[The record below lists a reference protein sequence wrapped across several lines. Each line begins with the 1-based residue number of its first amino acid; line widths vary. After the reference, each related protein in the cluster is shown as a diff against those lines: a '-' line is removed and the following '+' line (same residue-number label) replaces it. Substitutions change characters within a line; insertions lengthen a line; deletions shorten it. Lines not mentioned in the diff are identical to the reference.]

1 MARTFPFFDFS
12 FGSTWYLVIIASK
25 PHEYSKLGSQM
36 YWWHYKWSLIA
47 NNQDQ
52 MFFKNSLK
60 VSHLGDYLPSPLL
73 LFLLKLPHPPPP
85 LQEALLGTVAAQ
97 VQHLKK

>member
-1 MARTFPFFDFS
+1 
-12 FGSTWYLVIIASK
+12 
-25 PHEYSKLGSQM
+25 
-36 YWWHYKWSLIA
+36 
-47 NNQDQ
+47 

-60 VSHLGDYLPSPLL
+60 VSYLGGNLPSPLL

-97 VQHLKK
+97 VQHLIENSILLKQDEDESHLTVHEVELGVSERVQQVPQLVRINPG